1 MTLLAAVLFAAL
13 FIATALAG
21 PRPRL
26 VWNASA
32 SAPIGLYRLSAVSHP
47 AVGMLVVIGPPMS
60 LARFLDERRYLP
72 IGVPLLKH
80 VAARPGARICRFGA
94 RVTIDGHVAAVA
106 LSRDTRGRLLP
117 RWRGCRTIAPGQL
130 FVLNAAADSM
140 DGRYFGPIPGGAR
153 ALRPWTPPVH
163 LPSSREL
170 ELIDRV
176 EMDRAYLIWHTVP
189 QFHERDAALGLLGD
203 VLGRGRSSR
212 LYKKLVLERQ
222 WAQDVTAY
230 QSGRELA
237 GTFGLIATLR
247 PGASMTDVR
256 KLLFDEVEAI
266 ATDGV
271 TDEELE
277 RVKTIKASAFL
288 FALELM
294 QSTTMLSLQPAALVD
309 KYVRRGL
316 LTRIP
321 AELPHRMPDF
331 GLITLQGEPPG
342 TAVLAFMDVIRSLA
356 EQQADAASS
365 DRVAPTPSP
374 EARGRA
380 APGH

>member
-60 LARFLDERRYLP
+60 LARFLDERRYLR

-140 DGRYFGPIPGGAR
+140 DGRYFGPIPASGLIGR
-153 ALRPWTPPVH
+153 ATPI
-163 LPSSREL
+163 L
-170 ELIDRV
+170 
-176 EMDRAYLIWHTVP
+176 T
-189 QFHERDAALGLLGD
+189 RDA
-203 VLGRGRSSR
+203 
-212 LYKKLVLERQ
+212 
-222 WAQDVTAY
+222 
-230 QSGRELA
+230 
-237 GTFGLIATLR
+237 
-247 PGASMTDVR
+247 PGAPLR
-256 KLLFDEVEAI
+256 WRGI
-266 ATDGV
+266 GV
-271 TDEELE
+271 
-277 RVKTIKASAFL
+277 A
-288 FALELM
+288 
-294 QSTTMLSLQPAALVD
+294 
-309 KYVRRGL
+309 
-316 LTRIP
+316 
-321 AELPHRMPDF
+321 
-331 GLITLQGEPPG
+331 
-342 TAVLAFMDVIRSLA
+342 
-356 EQQADAASS
+356 AASS
-365 DRVAPTPSP
+365 SSKK
-374 EARGRA
+374 
-380 APGH
+380 GHSACR